1 MSRRRGVAT
10 VRVRVPEAQS
20 QFVTIDGQPY
30 ISVLWHY
37 GSQVEAPLTDLGEL
51 IAGTRGTIVVARRLV
66 GAKRRMF
73 EEYRTDIGH
82 ELHAR
87 LIHNERTRWRKRR

>member
-1 MSRRRGVAT
+1 M
-10 VRVRVPEAQS
+10 RVRIPEAQS
-20 QFVTIDGQPY
+20 QFVMIDGQPY

-37 GSQVEAPLTDLGEL
+37 GSEVEAPLNDLAEL

-66 GAKRRMF
+66 GVERRMF
-73 EEYRTDIGH
+73 EQYRTDIGH

-87 LIHNERTRWRKRR
+87 LINNERTRWRKRR